1 MELLRQEYKLLTE
14 LKAVFASAAA
24 TAPGSSQLVC
34 NLLVSGGKDSMA
46 LMHAAARIAH
56 STHFRT
62 ALPFR
67 FQVVHFDHK
76 TRNGDS
82 TLDAQFVAQQC
93 LALGFPVLHFAWSAE
108 SALAGE
114 NDLKQS
120 SSFQSRASQWRRS
133 ACLSLR
139 RKHAPQGED
148 WIFLTAHHAGD
159 HAETV
164 LMNLI
169 RGCGKNG
176 LLGLQQQNPETGM
189 YRPFASWT
197 SNSVL
202 KYVAANNICYREDAT
217 NSQTCYT
224 RNAIRHGVLSA
235 IRQLNP
241 NIEETLT
248 QMSANLIADAE
259 TKAKREA
266 TTDSAGEKAAK
277 HPDITLTPSEIYDLI
292 KRDYPEY
299 YRLVTFQQVLNIS
312 RHIDAAGP
320 SKATP
325 KTKSAKKCVKIPL
338 SQGWHATL
346 GDSRLKL
353 YPPATAIYPE

>member
-14 LKAVFASAAA
+14 LKGVFHSAAEA
-24 TAPGSSQLVC
+24 APDSFQLVC

-46 LMHAAARIAH
+46 LLHAAARIAH

-62 ALPFR
+62 PLPFR
-67 FQVVHFDHK
+67 FQVIHFDHK

-82 TLDAQFVAQQC
+82 TLDAQFVAQQS
-93 LALGFPVLHFAWSAE
+93 LALGLPILHFEWPAE
-108 SALAGE
+108 PSRVE
-114 NDLKQS
+114 ESEPKQNS
-120 SSFQSRASQWRRS
+120 NFQSRASQWRRS
-133 ACLSLR
+133 TCRSLR
-139 RKHAPQGED
+139 KKHGPHGEN

-176 LLGLQQQNPETGM
+176 LLGLQQQNPATGM
-189 YRPFASWT
+189 YRPFASW
-197 SNSVL
+197 SSHSVL
-202 KYVAANNICYREDAT
+202 EYVAARNVPYREDAT
-217 NSQTCYT
+217 NAQTCYT

-241 NIEETLT
+241 SIEETLT

-259 TKAKREA
+259 AKPKAHA
-266 TTDSAGEKAAK
+266 TTVSAGQKAVK
-277 HPDITLTPSEIYDLI
+277 QPEITVTPSEIYELI

-299 YRLVTFQQVLNIS
+299 YRLITFQQVLNIS
-312 RHIDAAGP
+312 RHTHAGVP
-320 SKATP
+320 RKATP
-325 KTKSAKKCVKIPL
+325 NTKKCQKIRL
-338 SQGWHATL
+338 SKGWHATL
-346 GDSRLKL
+346 EDSRLKL
-353 YPPATAIYPE
+353 HPPAPTIYPE